1 METQNLTL
9 RVPKALLQKA
19 KRAAAT
25 RGTTITSLVIEGLT
39 RATSENPQ
47 YDAAKERQRLMMSA
61 VTPQRSASEPR
72 LTRDQTHER

>member
-39 RATSENPQ
+39 RATSANPE
-47 YDAAKERQRLMMSA
+47 YDAAWQRQRAMMSA
-61 VTPQRSASEPR
+61 VAPRRDAAEPR

>member
-25 RGTTITSLVIEGLT
+25 RGTTITALVIEGLT
-39 RATSENPQ
+39 RATSANPE
-47 YDAAKERQRLMMSA
+47 YEAAWQRQRAMMGAAQLHRATSD
-61 VTPQRSASEPR
+61 PL

>member
-25 RGTTITSLVIEGLT
+25 RGTTLTSLVIEGLT
-39 RATSENPQ
+39 RATSANPE
-47 YDAAKERQRLMMSA
+47 YEAAWQRQQAMMSA
-61 VTPQRSASEPR
+61 AQPRRDPTEPL